1 MSTSSSSSNDS
12 HTPISTTTLLPLWFI
27 SSCYRV
33 LAFIYSRI
41 FLLRHASIP
50 ILKHEH
56 MIEPQ
61 LDYQKPYHHA
71 TYLDLVTGAFP
82 SSPLPHLP
90 TPFDRFEALLDL
102 VNRPDGPLSLGED
115 MSEEALARRASG
127 AKWRAQ
133 VRALPVYD
141 LSRLKGDKAVLQRA
155 HAVLAWLVHFYVH
168 STPPPPNK
176 VLVVPATLA
185 QPLVQV
191 SRWLQIAPVL
201 TYADTVLWNFELS
214 DVNKPFSPNNMT
226 FTSLFNKGTA
236 ADVDESEFYRCCA
249 WIEQRGFDCTKLITD
264 LIIDIESPV
273 NTQLKKIDQE
283 AYESRIAE
291 HLMGLVPVVNDLTDI
306 LMSVKN
312 ACRPNTFY
320 SSIRPWYRGSDSEG
334 NGLRWVYEG
343 VEGSESLELSGPS
356 AGQTSTFHVLD
367 ALLGVEHD
375 ERSRPFMKRM
385 LQYMPSEQR
394 ALLLHIQ
401 HHSQHIRDLVKTSDS
416 VRAAYNN
423 VLEAMTKFRTD
434 HLQVAVRYVVSPKDK
449 CPMSGMTV
457 AMAAGKGKECPVN
470 VKSRGTGGNEV
481 STVLKGSRDSTKSM
495 RA

>member
-1 MSTSSSSSNDS
+1 MSSSS
-12 HTPISTTTLLPLWFI
+12 TIFLPMWFI
-27 SSCYRV
+27 STCYRV
-33 LAFIYSRI
+33 LATIYSRI
-41 FLLRHASIP
+41 FLRHHVP
-50 ILKHEH
+50 ILKLED
-56 MIEPQ
+56 MIEPE
-61 LDYQKPYHHA
+61 LDYEKPYHHA
-71 TYLDLVTGAFP
+71 TYLDPVTGAFP

-90 TPFDRFEALLDL
+90 APFDKFEALLDL

-115 MSEEALARRASG
+115 PSEAAVARRASG
-127 AKWRAQ
+127 AQWRSQ
-133 VRALPVYD
+133 VQALPVWD
-141 LSRLKGDKAVLQRA
+141 LSKLKGDKAVLQRA

-176 VLVVPATLA
+176 VITVPATLA

-214 DVNKPFSPNNMT
+214 DINKPFSPNNMT

-249 WIEQRGFDCTKLITD
+249 WIEQRGFDCTKLITN
-264 LIIDIESPV
+264 LITDIEAPS
-273 NTQLKKIDQE
+273 NLKETDPS
-283 AYESRIAE
+283 AYESLIAE
-291 HLMGLVPVVNDLTDI
+291 HLLGLAPVVNDLTDI

-367 ALLGVEHD
+367 ALLGVEHND
-375 ERSRPFMKRM
+375 RSEPFMKRM
-385 LQYMPSEQR
+385 LEYMPSEQR
-394 ALLLHIQ
+394 TLLRHLH
-401 HHSQHIRDLVKTSDS
+401 HHSHQIRDMVKSS
-416 VRAAYNN
+416 EPIRIAYNS

-457 AMAAGKGKECPVN
+457 AMAAGKECPVG

-495 RA
+495 RV